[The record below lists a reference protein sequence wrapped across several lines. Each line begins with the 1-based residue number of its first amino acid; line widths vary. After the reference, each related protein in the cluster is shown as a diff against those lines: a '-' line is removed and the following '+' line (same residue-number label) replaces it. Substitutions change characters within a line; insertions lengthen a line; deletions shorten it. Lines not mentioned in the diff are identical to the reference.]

1 MRKGVKVY
9 EKMTLLQIVFIQ
21 NEYYSQK
28 KIHKSGIEPEAID
41 WKSIM
46 LPLHHSCRNRT
57 VGIEPTTEWFLRS
70 KKEHSHLLSQLS

>member
-28 KIHKSGIEPEAID
+28 KDTQIG
-41 WKSIM
+41 
-46 LPLHHSCRNRT
+46 NRT
-57 VGIEPTTEWFLRS
+57 RGD
-70 KKEHSHLLSQLS
+70 